1 MGSEQG
7 RVALGS
13 QWEEFFTDDFPS
25 VQKEFMAIWG
35 EQSRVRA
42 MGEATGLSGIIVVPV
57 RYNTHTAQQA
67 E

>member
-13 QWEEFFTDDFPS
+13 QWEEFFTDNFLS

-35 EQSRVRA
+35 ERSRVRA
-42 MGEATGLSGIIVVPV
+42 MAEATGLSGIIVDPL
-57 RYNTHTAQQA
+57 RSNTHSA
-67 E
+67 